1 MYKVEE
7 RDLVK
12 DIQGFPIEVVQ
23 KMLYYQVS
31 QGNKEDVSIF
41 QNRAITSKTPKGFN
55 WKDTEEGME
64 FWNDIIRK
72 KRFSIFF
79 NKYPKQPTEQTNFK
93 YLYIKCTSKDAK
105 DILQILKKY
114 GGKNTTDL
122 QGRVTKP
129 YQSLYCIDR
138 YQNIRF
144 VMNDWN
150 PNLYEL
156 ILKEGKEITSE
167 NLTDVY
173 YQGDSER
180 GPEIIAALEKLGG
193 NNDHFHLDGTD
204 KNAMYYISRNTNEIR
219 VCLNNFSSEL
229 SNFITRFY
237 TKLTLPQIDTI
248 EIEGKKYNKKD
259 VLDKLKDL
267 KTY

>member
-1 MYKVEE
+1 MYKVEK

-12 DIQGFPIEVVQ
+12 DIQDFPIEVVQ
-23 KMLYYQVS
+23 KMLEYQVK
-31 QGNKEDVSIF
+31 QGNKEDISVF
-41 QNRAITSKTPKGFN
+41 QNRAIASKLTNGFY
-55 WKDTEEGME
+55 WRDTEEGMK
-64 FWNDIIRK
+64 FWNIVINK
-72 KRFSIFF
+72 KKFDIFF
-79 NKYPKQPTEQTNFK
+79 DKYPKQPTEQTNFK

-105 DILQILKKY
+105 DIIKTLQKY
-114 GGKNTTDL
+114 GGRNTTDL

-129 YQSLYCIDR
+129 YQSLYCIDQ

-173 YQGDSER
+173 YQGDSKR

-193 NNDHFHLDGTD
+193 NNNYLQFEGTD
-204 KNAMYYISRNTNEIR
+204 EEALYYISKDNNCIKACNLLTDEITSF
-219 VCLNNFSSEL
+219 V
-229 SNFITRFY
+229 TRFY
-237 TKLTLPQIDTI
+237 TKLTLPQIETI

>member
-12 DIQGFPIEVVQ
+12 DIQDFPVEVVQ
-23 KMLYYQVS
+23 KMLEYQVE
-31 QGNKEDVSIF
+31 QGNKEDISIF
-41 QNRAITSKTPKGFN
+41 QNRAITSKTAKGFN

-64 FWNDIIRK
+64 FWNKVIHEQK
-72 KRFSIFF
+72 FSIFF
-79 NKYPKQPTEQTNFK
+79 NKYPKQPTEQTSFK

-105 DILQILKKY
+105 DIIKTLQKY
-114 GGKNTTDL
+114 GGRNTKDL
-122 QGRVTKP
+122 QGRVTNP
-129 YQSLYCIDR
+129 SRSLYYIDQD
-138 YQNIRF
+138 QNIRF
-144 VMNDWN
+144 VMNDRN

-193 NNDHFHLDGTD
+193 NNNYLQFEGTD
-204 KNAMYYISRNTNEIR
+204 EEALYYISKENNYIKACNLLTDEITSF
-219 VCLNNFSSEL
+219 V
-229 SNFITRFY
+229 TRFY

-248 EIEGKKYNKKD
+248 EIEGKKYKREE
-259 VLDKLKDL
+259 VLEKLKNL

>member
-23 KMLYYQVS
+23 KMLEYQVS
-31 QGNKEDVSIF
+31 QGNKEDISIF
-41 QNRAITSKTPKGFN
+41 QSFAAKDSHYGGFSWTKTC
-55 WKDTEEGME
+55 EGIK
-64 FWNDIIRK
+64 FWNDVIRK
-72 KRFSIFF
+72 KRFDIFF
-79 NKYPKQPTEQTNFK
+79 DKYPKQPTEQTNFK

-105 DILQILKKY
+105 DIIKTLQKY
-114 GGKNTTDL
+114 GGRNTTDL

-156 ILKEGKEITSE
+156 ILKEGKELKLFPDKEI
-167 NLTDVY
+167 Y
-173 YQGDSER
+173 FRGDANR
-180 GPEIIAALEKLGG
+180 GSEIIKALEKLGG
-193 NNDHFHLDGTD
+193 QNHLLEGCNPNNIYVIDFDNNIKSYNSEHF
-204 KNAMYYISRNTNEIR
+204 ISQLIIKYWKEEF
-219 VCLNNFSSEL
+219 LPEEL
-229 SNFITRFY
+229 
-237 TKLTLPQIDTI
+237 I
-248 EIEGKKYNKKD
+248 EIEGKKYKKED

>member
-41 QNRAITSKTPKGFN
+41 QNRAITSKTA
-55 WKDTEEGME
+55 EEGME
-64 FWNDIIRK
+64 FWNKVIHEQK
-72 KRFSIFF
+72 FSIFF

-105 DILQILKKY
+105 DIIKTLQKY
-114 GGKNTTDL
+114 GGRNTTDL

-129 YQSLYCIDR
+129 YQSLYCIDQ

-173 YQGDSER
+173 YQGDSKR

-193 NNDHFHLDGTD
+193 NNDHFQFDGND
-204 KNAMYYISRNTNEIR
+204 KTAMYYISRNTNEIR
-219 VCLNNFSSEL
+219 ACHNFSNEL
-229 SNFITRFY
+229 ASFITHFY
-237 TKLTLPQIDTI
+237 TKLTLPQIETI